1 MAWTPKTR
9 AGKAL
14 AIAAFVAGSL
24 ATIAAGWKTLDLP
37 VPAFAGDI
45 EQLDRKQ
52 AETAVEVYQNK
63 VRSYLTQ
70 PAPDNPVQKR
80 IWEEELDKARR
91 QLEAAEDRK
100 IELSE

>member
-24 ATIAAGWKTLDLP
+24 TAIITCWRTLDLP
-37 VPAFAGDI
+37 IPAFAGDI

-52 AETAVEVYQNK
+52 AETAVEVYSNK

-80 IWEEELDKARR
+80 IWQEELSKARR
-91 QLEAAEDRK
+91 QLEAAEERR